1 MSLINLLCTRN
12 INISSLSAIKT
23 SSLFMRPLLRGGG
36 LTLHP
41 PRWYSSS
48 QADIEFAAVNKT
60 NVFARSYHQVHYRNI
75 PSQPLPKRLSNLPA
89 SMAST
94 TPSWFK
100 SAAESFVPNMAS
112 NISAST

>member
-1 MSLINLLCTRN
+1 MFLISLVCTRN

-23 SSLFMRPLLRGGG
+23 SLLRGGG
-36 LTLHP
+36 LALHP
-41 PRWYSSS
+41 PRWHSSS
-48 QADIEFAAVNKT
+48 QADIEFAAVNKMK
-60 NVFARSYHQVHYRNI
+60 VFARSYHQIHYRNI

-100 SAAESFVPNMAS
+100 SAAESFVPNLAS